1 MRFWSA
7 LCALFTFGN
16 GPKVEGR
23 APDSPDLRDFF
34 PLMLTYHV
42 VRYLDTR
49 QKVQEQ
55 YAGSYVQ
62 ALKMLK
68 VFLIVGQCAWIVELE
83 DDVPF

>member
-1 MRFWSA
+1 MDERPEPARLISRTYA
-7 LCALFTFGN
+7 I
-16 GPKVEGR
+16 
-23 APDSPDLRDFF
+23 FF
-34 PLMLTYHV
+34 PLMLKYHV

-55 YAGSYVQ
+55 YAGPYVT

>member
-1 MRFWSA
+1 
-7 LCALFTFGN
+7 
-16 GPKVEGR
+16 
-23 APDSPDLRDFF
+23 
-34 PLMLTYHV
+34 MLTYHV